1 MEFSEGNSHF
11 DLNLFLSFRL
21 TFPEQDK
28 SGVRG
33 GSYQQLTAAV
43 LPPNQ
48 KPGGREEPERKK
60 AGRKYCPGHFRGCL
74 PHTEIKG
81 LGVGGGDDLLQ
92 SKFSASWACILE
104 IFSHPCK
111 STDRKPAMGIRNAST
126 LKVSCKLTTNSDRNV
141 KCKSHPAGILSFPA
155 IHPHNHPPN
164 QKATAIFA
172 LQLAK
177 EANTAAPGA
186 GWGGGGTATST
197 HRSYL
202 SVRGKFLL
210 R

>member
-81 LGVGGGDDLLQ
+81 LGVGGVTICCKASSLQ
-92 SKFSASWACILE
+92 AGPASWKSSVIL
-104 IFSHPCK
+104 
-111 STDRKPAMGIRNAST
+111 A
-126 LKVSCKLTTNSDRNV
+126 
-141 KCKSHPAGILSFPA
+141 
-155 IHPHNHPPN
+155 N
-164 QKATAIFA
+164 QQTGNQRWE
-172 LQLAK
+172 L
-177 EANTAAPGA
+177 EM
-186 GWGGGGTATST
+186 
-197 HRSYL
+197 
-202 SVRGKFLL
+202 LL
-210 R
+210 P